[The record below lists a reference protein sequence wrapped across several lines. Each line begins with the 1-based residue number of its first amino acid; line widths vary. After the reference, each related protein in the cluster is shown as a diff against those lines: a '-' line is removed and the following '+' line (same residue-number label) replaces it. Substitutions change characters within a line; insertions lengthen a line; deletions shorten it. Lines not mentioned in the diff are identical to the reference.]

1 MKKEEL
7 IAYVMNFASSI
18 IKEKIGK
25 DIDRIILF
33 GSVARGDFDK
43 ESDIDVFIE
52 GEKDIEREIENL
64 LSIFMKSEIQKKWEL
79 KGLKNE
85 ISLKIGKLDEWELKR
100 SIISDGILLYG
111 KFEEFPD
118 KMKQYVLFELKFDK
132 FNRNKKVA
140 LWRRLYGYKQK
151 VGNKVYLA
159 NGLVSKIG
167 GKKISGGIIISGNKT
182 KEILDFLN
190 KEKIKYNIRDIWTDN
205 I

>member
-85 ISLKIGKLDEWELKR
+85 ISLKIGKLNEWELKR
-100 SIISDGILLYG
+100 SI
-111 KFEEFPD
+111 
-118 KMKQYVLFELKFDK
+118 
-132 FNRNKKVA
+132 
-140 LWRRLYGYKQK
+140 
-151 VGNKVYLA
+151 
-159 NGLVSKIG
+159 
-167 GKKISGGIIISGNKT
+167 
-182 KEILDFLN
+182 
-190 KEKIKYNIRDIWTDN
+190 
-205 I
+205 

>member
-7 IAYVMNFASSI
+7 IAYVMNFASFI

-52 GEKDIEREIENL
+52 SQKNIEKEIENL
-64 LSIFMKSEIQKKWEL
+64 LLIFMKSEIQKKWEL

-132 FNRNKKVA
+132 FNRNKKVS
-140 LWRRLYGYKQK
+140 LWRKLYGYKQK
-151 VGNKVYLA
+151 VENKSYLT

-167 GKKISGGIIISGNKT
+167 GKKMASGIIIPGNKT

-190 KEKIKYNIRDIWTDN
+190 KEKIKYNIRDIWTDK

>member
-159 NGLVSKIG
+159 NGLVNEIG
-167 GKKISGGIIISGNKT
+167 GKKINGGIIIPGNKT

-190 KEKIKYNIRDIWTDN
+190 KEKIKYHIRDIWTDN